1 MTSTLK
7 TDKIE
12 GVTASGT
19 VQMPAGHV
27 VQVVSGTTN
36 TERQITSTSFVTTSL
51 TATITP
57 KFSTSKILVMVNIGL
72 YHASG
77 GIQNAAGELA
87 IYRGSSAISTKAH
100 RLYDYGSSG
109 LLLNT
114 PENLMTIDSPSTTS
128 ATVYTVFAKVASG
141 GPTIYID
148 VDGKDSIIVL
158 QEIAQ

>member
-1 MTSTLK
+1 MGSTL
-7 TDKIE
+7 TVDNIV
-12 GVTASGT
+12 GATTAAN
-19 VQMPAGHV
+19 VKLPAGYV
-27 VQVVSGTTN
+27 VQVVTGTTN
-36 TERQITSTSFVTTSL
+36 TQRQITSTSFVTTSL

-148 VDGKDSIIVL
+148 VGGKDSIIVL

>member
-1 MTSTLK
+1 MSTLRVDSIRGQTAG
-7 TDKIE
+7 TDRY
-12 GVTASGT
+12 
-19 VQMPAGHV
+19 V

-57 KFSTSKILVMVNIGL
+57 KVSTNKILVMVNIGI

-77 GIQNAAGELA
+77 GVQSAEAELA
-87 IYRGSSAISTKAH
+87 IYRGSSAISTKSH

-128 ATVYTVFAKVASG
+128 ATVYTVYAKTSSG
-141 GPTIYID
+141 GPTIYLD
-148 VDGKDSIIVL
+148 TGGKDSIIVL